1 MQKTAGGGWSL
12 NNIGQPITPV
22 SAHTTNENRAGI
34 RYFRPGAPR
43 GMTAARRWPAVH
55 RRIRHEHTPGAVVPP
70 TELRGARPMT
80 APLRPSRRHR
90 YAAFFGN
97 HAELIA
103 ACRGAPGCCRKLQ
116 PGSAAQQNLF
126 ERAGH
131 RIGHVGDPEIV
142 GVARTTV
149 HGAQGADRADAEL
162 VDRLQRELLGAVEHL
177 GVQQ

>member
-1 MQKTAGGGWSL
+1 MPNLSPHTG
-12 NNIGQPITPV
+12 
-22 SAHTTNENRAGI
+22 AHPDVAENCNRAQ
-34 RYFRPGAPR
+34 
-43 GMTAARRWPAVH
+43 
-55 RRIRHEHTPGAVVPP
+55 
-70 TELRGARPMT
+70 
-80 APLRPSRRHR
+80 
-90 YAAFFGN
+90 
-97 HAELIA
+97 
-103 ACRGAPGCCRKLQ
+103 LQ
-116 PGSAAQQNLF
+116 QQNFF